1 MYILA
6 PQTQYITHACKFV
19 HKCKIFGA
27 LISYSKCS
35 EGISVV
41 IALILKAP
49 MCGGNADNI
58 KWLSKTQYTL
68 RKKEI
73 GKYYVQYQK

>member
-49 MCGGNADNI
+49 MCDGQAHMGA
-58 KWLSKTQYTL
+58 
-68 RKKEI
+68 
-73 GKYYVQYQK
+73 

>member
-49 MCGGNADNI
+49 MCASPLLVCTGLD
-58 KWLSKTQYTL
+58 S
-68 RKKEI
+68 
-73 GKYYVQYQK
+73 

>member
-49 MCGGNADNI
+49 MCALTPI
-58 KWLSKTQYTL
+58 SAILAVLEKYLSL
-68 RKKEI
+68 
-73 GKYYVQYQK
+73 YYRTDTNKHV